1 MLTIKLIIMSEYYC
15 IKIDTES
22 VTLVQSALR
31 NYIAMQMITGSKRL
45 VIKSSTSTWFIE
57 NQGIELYL
65 SKKIISKEFTKQF
78 NSTIETLSENNDE
91 PFSVIRYYIANES
104 KNITGIPDNNVVYI
118 LQDIYK
124 YNISKF
130 FESYLIVTKQPIAV
144 NNDFKTFEGL
154 NESVYFVIHGELNQ
168 EAREILRTLQITL
181 VTKNIHTENFNRLEL
196 VNKATKVNVMKMYL
210 KSLKFTGFTKDTAIE
225 EMLAENPKETKQY
238 FVGGAVVNYN
248 KEWLYKNVPSD
259 NSCVLLKIDGIRT
272 LMVILDNKEFYAIT
286 QGFHVLKFT
295 DFEPKIKTPKNITIL
310 DGEFYNGT
318 YYVFDT
324 IINNKKDIRKLP
336 LIERLKISEKIVKG
350 FKNDSFKMNKAIFND
365 YEVPLDVTD
374 FNPVFNT
381 YTFVNDNRVLFDE
394 LMKIKGINAGN
405 YRIKFNEFVKNII
418 DKILKGS
425 ELSYDFTGNYTELS
439 MFYDNNI
446 DTLNT
451 IANEYDFNILSTIT
465 NVLGSIDNYFSIIEN
480 ESSEINKKYT
490 ELTEGSPSEIFRYVW
505 DHFNKTKKVPESLV
519 LLYGATGLVMLLRNL
534 FDPFYPWNDS
544 NELLSYFPET
554 FKNKYRDLILN
565 ADIENDGL
573 IFMLTD
579 DSYPTVAENG
589 NYTWYSCQK
598 WKPKEFMTI
607 DLKVVF
613 NQRKIEND
621 SVNCV
626 LFAAR
631 SGEDYKVNNTR
642 LPVNNYNKTLP
653 IAENSDTIL
662 PGSIVEFRIIDN
674 KFIPVRVRYDKFIPN
689 GLKNYD
695 DIRNNLK
702 DYTDLLQ

>member
-168 EAREILRTLQITL
+168 EARDLLRTLQITL

-225 EMLAENPKETKQY
+225 EMLSENPKETKKY

-272 LMVILDNKEFYAIT
+272 LMVVLDNKEFYAIT

-350 FKNDSFKMNKAIFND
+350 FKDDSFKMNKVIFND

-381 YTFVNDNRVLFDE
+381 YTFVNDNRILFDE
-394 LMKIKGINAGN
+394 LMKIKGINSGN

-425 ELSYDFTGNYTELS
+425 DLSYDFTGNYTELS

-451 IANEYDFNILSTIT
+451 NANEYDFSVLSSIVS
-465 NVLGSIDNYFSIIEN
+465 VLGSIDIYFSIIEN

-544 NELLSYFPET
+544 NELMSYFPET
-554 FKNKYRDLILN
+554 FKNKYRNLILN

-621 SVNCV
+621 SVICV

-653 IAENSDTIL
+653 IAENGDTIL